1 MGPVKW
7 PQTRR
12 RDRAERYADS
22 EATTRVSLVF
32 LGLDPD
38 LVAPSPSFP
47 ALVSLENSGER
58 KKIRKEATEALFRI
72 HPSRVSQPHG
82 LLSLSLSACFSL
94 AASRYYHPQQS
105 RGTLKQGE
113 VLVDIRISVTQ
124 FRRLNVEQRCLIES
138 GGGTNLREI

>member
-47 ALVSLENSGER
+47 ALVSLENSGEIKR
-58 KKIRKEATEALFRI
+58 KKKRSGGSAISD
-72 HPSRVSQPHG
+72 PS
-82 LLSLSLSACFSL
+82 LACFAAAWFALSLCVFLS
-94 AASRYYHPQQS
+94 RRVP
-105 RGTLKQGE
+105 
-113 VLVDIRISVTQ
+113 VLPPATISGNAKT
-124 FRRLNVEQRCLIES
+124 
-138 GGGTNLREI
+138 GGGPRGHPHLGDSVSSA

>member
-58 KKIRKEATEALFRI
+58 KKSKKRSVGSAISD
-72 HPSRVSQPHG
+72 PS
-82 LLSLSLSACFSL
+82 LACFAAAWFALSLSACFSL

-124 FRRLNVEQRCLIES
+124 FRRLNVDQRCLIES